1 MRSFPLDNDAAG
13 TPPPVMNGS
22 ADPIRLISDLY
33 IHSSSSKPPL
43 RIGLLLDST
52 ELSRALASVV
62 ADIARSNFARIEL
75 VIFNASSRP
84 AAAAPPPSSF
94 PRRILRLLSDA
105 KARSSAAWT
114 LYTRLDERF
123 WHVDDDPLATEDCA
137 PLLNGVDTLMVEPL
151 TKGFVH
157 RFPPDAVEK
166 IRAANLDVLIRF
178 GFNIIRGDIL
188 RAARYGV
195 WSFHHGDNDAYR
207 GGPAHF
213 WELYEGSPL
222 SGVILQVL
230 SDDLDA
236 GRVLAKGVFPT
247 ESGLSLIRNRVR
259 PYWGSTHMVIQKL
272 WELHNE
278 GWAFVEKRIVPEAP
292 YRGKRK
298 IYRRPT
304 NGELVKWFAAETAK
318 KVYGRV
324 RRT

>member
-33 IHSSSSKPPL
+33 IHSSSPNPPL

-137 PLLNGVDTLMVEPL
+137 PLLDGVDTLMVEPL

-157 RFPPDAVEK
+157 RFPPEAVEK

-178 GFNIIRGDIL
+178 
-188 RAARYGV
+188 
-195 WSFHHGDNDAYR
+195 
-207 GGPAHF
+207 
-213 WELYEGSPL
+213 
-222 SGVILQVL
+222 
-230 SDDLDA
+230 
-236 GRVLAKGVFPT
+236 
-247 ESGLSLIRNRVR
+247 
-259 PYWGSTHMVIQKL
+259 
-272 WELHNE
+272 
-278 GWAFVEKRIVPEAP
+278 
-292 YRGKRK
+292 
-298 IYRRPT
+298 
-304 NGELVKWFAAETAK
+304 
-318 KVYGRV
+318 
-324 RRT
+324 